1 MDGPGPALITPCAVR
16 AALSD
21 LLQSEDFARS
31 PQLSNFLR
39 YVVEKSLSGDD
50 ASIKAYSIAVDVFG
64 RPESFDPQS
73 DPIVRVQA
81 RRLRDM
87 LDRYYAAADCPS
99 DIVITI
105 PVGGYTPAFSRRDPI
120 TEPRT
125 AGMTAEPVGQPEMLR
140 ARDAARRTDSRDHAV
155 RRHLRHK
162 WPKMA
167 AAIVVVVL
175 MAVAGYWAWSMNTV
189 QPSAS
194 GPGQKLHVAVDPF
207 TISGDRSGVGFNE
220 VLRLE
225 LASLLSRFGIYEVS
239 IRASGR
245 SAQAVG
251 LRLGGLVKYQ
261 DGTPVGVTAFVM
273 EAPTRSIIW
282 SGFFAMPDTLAE
294 RSGASSAVGRE
305 IAAQVGGANGPL
317 RLRAAG
323 AQDSYGTAVRC
334 LDAFDRFRIQLT
346 IETETSARTCLD
358 QVANAQ
364 LPLDAFA
371 KSAGAFMDAWRMVH
385 ERPTGEVGLMTLAV
399 QVDEA
404 RDAIRADPDQSFHH
418 EQLAAVLALGGAT
431 ESSIVAFNHA
441 RSLNPANA
449 VATASL
455 AQTLAMAG
463 RYEDS
468 ALLADEARRFSNA
481 PPDWLYLAEATERFA
496 HGRYEEA
503 MEAAMMA
510 RYSSKLVASIIITA
524 SAALLG
530 RDEMAAECLQLL
542 IADDAVIKLGALTAM
557 SGYIKDR
564 SVLEAAEK
572 GLVRAGLPARLLW
585 QGERSG
591 TPVGSV
597 SAGS

>member
-99 DIVITI
+99 DIVISI
-105 PVGGYTPAFSRRDPI
+105 PVGGYAPAFARRDSTSGSPLPGLAS
-120 TEPRT
+120 ET
-125 AGMTAEPVGQPEMLR
+125 ALASISPGVGE
-140 ARDAARRTDSRDHAV
+140 ASNDVGAAASVHRRQ
-155 RRHLRHK
+155 LRHK
-162 WPKMA
+162 WPAMA
-167 AAIVVVVL
+167 AATVVLVL
-175 MAVAGYWAWSMNTV
+175 MAAVGYWAWTMSTLQFSV
-189 QPSAS
+189 GSPSE
-194 GPGQKLHVAVDPF
+194 KLQVSVDPF
-207 TISGDRSGVGFNE
+207 TISGDRSGGGFNE

-225 LASLLSRFGIYEVS
+225 LASLLSRFGIYDVS
-239 IRASGR
+239 VTANGR
-245 SAQAVG
+245 SVQSAG

-261 DGTPVGVTAFVM
+261 DGKPVGVTAFVM
-273 EAPTRSIIW
+273 EAPTRSILW
-282 SGFFAMPDTLAE
+282 SGFFATPDNTAGG
-294 RSGASSAVGRE
+294 SGAASAVGRE
-305 IAAQVGGANGPL
+305 IAAQVGGSNGPL
-317 RLRAAG
+317 RLRAAA
-323 AQDSYGTAVRC
+323 AQDGYGEVVRC
-334 LDAFDRFRIQLT
+334 LDTFDQFRLQLT
-346 IETETSARTCLD
+346 LGAENTARSCLD
-358 QVANAQ
+358 QVKNAQ
-364 LPLDAFA
+364 LPFDAFA
-371 KSAGAFMDAWRMVH
+371 RSARAFMDAWRIVR
-385 ERPTGEVGLMTLAV
+385 ERPTGEVGLMTLET
-399 QVDEA
+399 QVDDVRE
-404 RDAIRADPDQSFHH
+404 AIRTDPDQSFHH

-449 VATASL
+449 AATASL

-468 ALLADEARRFSNA
+468 ARLVDEARRFSNA

-496 HGRYEEA
+496 HGHYEQA

-510 RYSSKLVASIIITA
+510 RYSSKLVATIIVTA
-524 SAALLG
+524 SAALLEK
-530 RDEMAAECLQLL
+530 DEMAAECLQLL
-542 IADDAVIKLGALTAM
+542 IADDAVIKLGAMTAM
-557 SGYIKDR
+557 SGYIKDKT
-564 SVLEAAEK
+564 VLDTAEK
-572 GLVRAGLPARLLW
+572 GLIRAGLPARLLW